1 MTLPESHALTIAV
14 DLIPVRPGGV
24 NGGHKPAIFAILAE
38 ASRQM
43 GEEVAWVFLTNSST
57 HGEIRSLARKQ
68 DILICLEEFPNHPFT
83 QPPST
88 SPSEFKLVPQ
98 PPDLIK
104 SLGVD
109 LLYCPFGAT
118 YLHAEGTPTLAFIA
132 DLLHLDYPLT
142 LTPAQ
147 ISERKAYIG
156 HTVKVAAMIQCNSR
170 SGVER
175 MMARYGIPE
184 EKLFHTYLPIQLR
197 LDQQLSVAKD
207 FAHEPGLKKP
217 YFFYPAN
224 LWAHKNHETLLLA
237 YRLYREHAGSEAWD
251 LVLTFHIDE
260 NSGTLRELIDV
271 LGVSGHVHC
280 PGYVTESSLQ
290 TLWRDAGALVFPS
303 LHEGFGI
310 PLVEAMHYGVP
321 IVSGRDFSLKEI
333 GGDACL
339 RVDSRKPDSI
349 AEGLLKIASDSSL
362 RASLIT
368 KGKQRLAFFDLRIE
382 TSKLVEIF
390 RTLPKQLGGFPR
402 KTKVLEEPR
411 ILAVTTPASNHLW
424 TVEISPNPE
433 FPQNRYSI
441 YLDGDSFGSFSLCQ
455 KTNATFRFKCR
466 PLGRTLRVAV
476 TLDRLL
482 AKPDDTIEM
491 ESAIQLIS
499 ASSQSGEQLI
509 LFLSEKRQI
518 Q

>member
-251 LVLTFHIDE
+251 LVL
-260 NSGTLRELIDV
+260 SQELGIILDLAHLNPAGVDDV
-271 LGVSGHVHC
+271 LALTTGPLIYSHTNPRIFYDIERNTSDEHIRAVAQRGGVIGVN
-280 PGYVTESSLQ
+280 
-290 TLWRDAGALVFPS
+290 AALVS
-303 LHEGFGI
+303 T
-310 PLVEAMHYGVP
+310 
-321 IVSGRDFSLKEI
+321 K
-333 GGDACL
+333 
-339 RVDSRKPDSI
+339 
-349 AEGLLKIASDSSL
+349 AE
-362 RASLIT
+362 
-368 KGKQRLAFFDLRIE
+368 E
-382 TSKLVEIF
+382 T
-390 RTLPKQLGGFPR
+390 
-402 KTKVLEEPR
+402 
-411 ILAVTTPASNHLW
+411 
-424 TVEISPNPE
+424 
-433 FPQNRYSI
+433 
-441 YLDGDSFGSFSLCQ
+441 
-455 KTNATFRFKCR
+455 
-466 PLGRTLRVAV
+466 
-476 TLDRLL
+476 TLDRYVDNIEYVIDLAGVESVGIGFDFFEFIYRQMSAKDQAELAAYLAEPNFIPDLL
-482 AKPDDTIEM
+482 HHGHAINLVARLGQRGFSGDDM
-491 ESAIQLIS
+491 RK
-499 ASSQSGEQLI
+499 I
-509 LFLSEKRQI
+509 LSDNWMRVFAQVLPG
-518 Q
+518 